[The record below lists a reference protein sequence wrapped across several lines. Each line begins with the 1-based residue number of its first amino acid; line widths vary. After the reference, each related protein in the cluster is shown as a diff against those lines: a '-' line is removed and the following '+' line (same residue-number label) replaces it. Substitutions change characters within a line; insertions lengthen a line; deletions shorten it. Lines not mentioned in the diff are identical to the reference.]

1 MKRKIDNLGRL
12 VIPIEMR
19 DELKIKNGDEVNIEL
34 QGNSIVI
41 KNVKNIEIASYI
53 KEIQLREDITTET
66 YRVLENILKVIELY
80 FGEW

>member
-34 QGNSIVI
+34 QGNSIII
-41 KNVKNIEIASYI
+41 KNAKNIEIASYI
-53 KEIQLREDITTET
+53 KEIQLRENITPET
-66 YRVLENILKVIELY
+66 YRVLEDILKFIEL
-80 FGEW
+80 

>member
-34 QGNSIVI
+34 KGNSIVI
-41 KNVKNIEIASYI
+41 KNTKSIDILNYI

-66 YRVLENILKVIELY
+66 YRVLEDILKAIEL
-80 FGEW
+80 

>member
-53 KEIQLREDITTET
+53 KEIQLREDITTKT
-66 YRVLENILKVIELY
+66 YRVLEDILKVIE
-80 FGEW
+80 

>member
-34 QGNSIVI
+34 KGNSIVI
-41 KNVKNIEIASYI
+41 KNTKSIDILNYI

-66 YRVLENILKVIELY
+66 YRVLEDILKFIEL
-80 FGEW
+80 

>member
-80 FGEW
+80 FGE

>member
-41 KNVKNIEIASYI
+41 QNAKNIEIASYI
-53 KEIQLREDITTET
+53 KEIQLREDITPET
-66 YRVLENILKVIELY
+66 YRVLEDILKFIEL
-80 FGEW
+80 

>member
-53 KEIQLREDITTET
+53 KEIQLREDITPET
-66 YRVLENILKVIELY
+66 YRVLEDILKVIE
-80 FGEW
+80 

>member
-34 QGNSIVI
+34 KGNSIVI
-41 KNVKNIEIASYI
+41 KNTKSIDILNYI
-53 KEIQLREDITTET
+53 KEIQLREDITPET
-66 YRVLENILKVIELY
+66 YRVLENILKVIE
-80 FGEW
+80 

>member
-53 KEIQLREDITTET
+53 KEIQLREDITPET
-66 YRVLENILKVIELY
+66 YRVLEDILKFIEL
-80 FGEW
+80 

>member
-66 YRVLENILKVIELY
+66 YRVLEDILKVIEL
-80 FGEW
+80 

>member
-34 QGNSIVI
+34 KGNSIII
-41 KNVKNIEIASYI
+41 KDTKSIDILNYI
-53 KEIQLREDITTET
+53 KEIQLREDITPET
-66 YRVLENILKVIELY
+66 YRVLEDILKVIE
-80 FGEW
+80 